1 MPRAVSPSTRAMDA
15 FEFASRYSNDNRIRY
30 DEIHDPGLSYE
41 DMLPFIDQL
50 PERERDLLN
59 LYYREEKN
67 QKDIA
72 KMFGVTQGAVSS
84 RLSRAKSRLRF
95 LRGMPK
101 VEFEDIDRTLAPHF
115 ERMEIEIIKCMML
128 TTCQSKTA
136 LMINERFGLREEKKR
151 MTQVKIRHR
160 FEKCINQLTD
170 MKKKDPRLAKFHA
183 LLDYIKGN
191 LYMLHEVKLPHFDR
205 GRYAVFSMLTN

>member
-1 MPRAVSPSTRAMDA
+1 MSSTASPCTRAMDA
-15 FEFASRYSNDNRIRY
+15 FEFASRYSNDHKIRY
-30 DEIHDPGLSYE
+30 EDIREPGVSYD
-41 DMLPFIDQL
+41 DMLPFIDKL

-59 LYYREEKN
+59 LYYKEEKN

-95 LRGMPK
+95 LRDMPK
-101 VEFEDIDRTLAPHF
+101 IGDQDIEDSLSPHF
-115 ERMEIEIIKCMML
+115 EPMEIEIIKCMVK
-128 TTCQSKTA
+128 TTCQSRTA
-136 LMINERFGLREEKKR
+136 TMINDRFGLREDKR
-151 MTQVKIRHR
+151 MTQVKVRHR
-160 FEKCINQLTD
+160 FEKCLTQLASL
-170 MKKKDPRLAKFHA
+170 KKKHPGMVKYHN

-205 GRYAVFSMLTN
+205 GDHVVFSMLTD